1 MVEFG
6 TGYMMPMDREYGH
19 HAHAHDHSNAQASPS
34 NNSTND
40 VGVGIKDLG
49 MSLALGPV
57 PNVPAVGAK
66 LRAGMKT
73 MEIGFTGSGKGTGQ
87 SQTPEYYGKAQ
98 RQALEEIG
106 KANEVNFT
114 THASFGIQGLAGADQ
129 RGNFNKAAK
138 EFALQEIRRAVEF
151 AGDVAKGGPVVVH
164 TGEFH
169 RPISGADWN
178 QEGEYAGR
186 FRMHEKE
193 KEQETFGVVDK
204 RLGNL
209 ITEAHKNR
217 PVSRPVWLTAKPGE
231 DYEEKGQKKK
241 AREGEIV
248 YVNHLGE
255 KVSRSER
262 VPVFNAEKGEFEIKQ
277 YNWEELGVQA
287 KEMEAEAREEWQKWR
302 QAGHQEKEEIQK
314 KSMWVRFLR
323 DDITNPE
330 KEIIIRPEEA
340 YVVAALETQ
349 AANARGWAYN
359 YSRDFD
365 EYVENVK
372 KLRKA
377 LEYYKKIEEETDEE
391 ELWKLKRQVRDLAG
405 GLVPADAKKPTE
417 IIKRELAT
425 YESHIKQAQ
434 ESAASQ
440 FSQAAE
446 QMETIKHIQSAET
459 FALDQAYDSYAQA
472 GISAMRQSDKMQRA
486 GQLKKPI
493 AIAMENLFPESY
505 GAHPDELIKLVEE
518 SRKRMAQILQEKY
531 NISEKEARDRSEQ
544 HITSTIDIG
553 HVNMWRKYWVGD
565 PKKTIEQND
574 KEFDVWVVN
583 KMGEMAK
590 RKVVGHVHLDDNYGY
605 HDDHLAPGEGNAP
618 IKDMIKALKDNGY
631 KGELIVEPG
640 ADWTTDVSGFSSV
653 MKTWKLFGSP
663 VYGVGA
669 GMRGGR
675 GWSEARGYLGMT
687 QPPYFVFGGYSPSED
702 WTLWSGVPLE

>member
-6 TGYMMPMDREYGH
+6 SGYHMLMDREYGH
-19 HAHAHDHSNAQASPS
+19 QAHAHDHSQASPS

-40 VGVGIKDLG
+40 VGVGIKDFG

-73 MEIGFTGSGKGTGQ
+73 LEIGFTGSGKGSGQ

-98 RQALEEIG
+98 RIALEEIG

-129 RGNFNKAAK
+129 RGNFSKSAK
-138 EFALQEIRRAVEF
+138 EFTLQEIRRAIEF

-169 RPISGADWN
+169 RPVTGADWN
-178 QEGEYAGR
+178 QEGEDAGK
-186 FRMHEKE
+186 FRMFEKE
-193 KEQETFGVVDK
+193 KEQETFGVVDR

-209 ITEAHKNR
+209 IVEAHKNKA
-217 PVSRPVWLTAKPGE
+217 VSKPVWLTAKAGE
-231 DYEEKGQKKK
+231 EYEDFDGKKRTAQKGEPIYVDY
-241 AREGEIV
+241 
-248 YVNHLGE
+248 LG
-255 KVSRSER
+255 KQVHRYGR
-262 VPVFNAEKGEFEIKQ
+262 VPVFNKEKQEFEVKQ
-277 YNWEELGVQA
+277 YDWKEIGEQA
-287 KEMEAEAREEWQKWR
+287 KEMEAEAREEFKNWKKVSS
-302 QAGHQEKEEIQK
+302 QEKAEIET

-323 DDITNPE
+323 EDIVDPE
-330 KEIIIRPEEA
+330 KEIKIRPEEA

-349 AANARGWAYN
+349 IGNAKGWAYN

-365 EYVENVK
+365 EHVENVK

-377 LEYYKKIEEETDEE
+377 LEFYEKLETETDEE
-391 ELWKLKRQVRDLAG
+391 ERWKLKRQAESLAG
-405 GLVPADAKKPTE
+405 GLVPSDAKMPSE
-417 IIKRELAT
+417 IIRRQLGT
-425 YESHIKQAQ
+425 FESHIKQAQ

-440 FSQAAE
+440 FAQAAE
-446 QMETIKHIQSAET
+446 QMETIRHIQSAET
-459 FALDQAYDSYAQA
+459 FALEEAYDSYAQA
-472 GISAMRQSDKMQRA
+472 GISAMRQSEKMQRA
-486 GQLKKPI
+486 GKLKKPI

-505 GAHPDELIKLVEE
+505 GAHPDELIKLVLE
-518 SRKRMAQILQEKY
+518 SRKKMEQVLQEKY
-531 NISEKEARDRSEQ
+531 KISQKEAHEKAQQ
-544 HITSTIDIG
+544 HITATIDTG
-553 HVNMWRKYWVGD
+553 HVNMWRKYWVGN
-565 PKKTIEQND
+565 PNKTIESND
-574 KEFDVWVVN
+574 KDFDEWVVK

-590 RKVVGHVHLDDNYGY
+590 KDVVGHVHLDDNYGY

-618 IKDMIKALKDNGY
+618 INKMVKALKDNGY

-663 VYGVGA
+663 VYGAGS
-669 GMRGGR
+669 GMRGR
-675 GWSEARGYLGMT
+675 GWGSLGEGYLGVGH
-687 QPPYFVFGGYSPSED
+687 PPYFVFGGYSPSED

>member
-1 MVEFG
+1 
-6 TGYMMPMDREYGH
+6 MMPMDREYGH
-19 HAHAHDHSNAQASPS
+19 HAHAHDHSHAPSPS

-73 MEIGFTGSGKGTGQ
+73 LEIGFTGSGKGTGQ

-98 RQALEEIG
+98 RKALEEIG

-129 RGNFNKAAK
+129 RGNFSKSAK

-178 QEGEYAGR
+178 QEGEYAAR

-193 KEQETFGVVDK
+193 KDQETFGVVDT

-209 ITEAHKNR
+209 IVEAHKNK
-217 PVSRPVWLTAKPGE
+217 PVSKPVWLTAKPGE
-231 DYEEKGQKKK
+231 DYDDFDGKKRM
-241 AREGEIV
+241 AREGESV
-248 YVNHLGE
+248 YIDYLG
-255 KVSRSER
+255 KRVHRYER
-262 VPVFNAEKGEFEIKQ
+262 VPVFDEKKGEFLIKQ
-277 YNWEELGVQA
+277 YDWKEMGNQA
-287 KEMEAEAREEWQKWR
+287 KEMEMEAREEWQAWKK
-302 QAGHQEKEEIQK
+302 ASPQEKEKIKE

-323 DDITNPE
+323 DDIDPE
-330 KEIIIRPEEA
+330 KEIKIRPEEA

-349 AANARGWAYN
+349 IGNARGWAYN

-365 EYVENVK
+365 EHVENVK

-377 LEYYKKIEEETDEE
+377 LEYYEKLEMETDEE
-391 ELWKLKRQVRDLAG
+391 ERWKLKRQAEGLAG
-405 GLVPADAKKPTE
+405 GLVPSDAKLPSE
-417 IIKRELAT
+417 IIKRQLT
-425 YESHIKQAQ
+425 TFESHIKQAQ

-440 FSQAAE
+440 FAQAAE

-459 FALDQAYDSYAQA
+459 YALDQAYDSYAQA

-518 SRKRMAQILQEKY
+518 SRKRMTQILQEKY
-531 NISEKEARDRSEQ
+531 KISEKEAEEKARQ
-544 HITSTIDIG
+544 HITSTIDTG

-565 PKKTIEQND
+565 SKKTIEQND
-574 KEFDVWVVN
+574 KEFNDWVIK
-583 KMGEMAK
+583 KMGEMAQK
-590 RKVVGHVHLDDNYGY
+590 KVVGHVHLDDNYGY

-618 IKDMIKALKDNGY
+618 ITEMIKALKDNGY

-663 VYGVGA
+663 VYGVGQ
-669 GMRGGR
+669 GMRGR
-675 GWSEARGYLGMT
+675 GWGEVRGYMGMT

>member
-6 TGYMMPMDREYGH
+6 TGYQMPMDREYGH
-19 HAHAHDHSNAQASPS
+19 HAHAHDHSRSDASPS

-49 MSLALGPV
+49 MSIALGPV

-73 MEIGFTGSGKGTGQ
+73 LEIGFTGSGKGTGQ

-98 RQALEEIG
+98 RKALEEIG
-106 KANEVNFT
+106 RANEVNFT

-129 RGNFNKAAK
+129 RGNFNKAQK

-169 RPISGADWN
+169 RPISGAEWN
-178 QEGEYAGR
+178 QEGEYAEK

-193 KEQETFGVVDK
+193 KEQETFGVVDR

-209 ITEAHKNR
+209 IVEAHKNK
-217 PVSRPVWLTAKPGE
+217 PVSKPVWLTAKLGE
-231 DYEEKGQKKK
+231 EYEDLDGRKRTV
-241 AREGEIV
+241 REGESV
-248 YVNHLGE
+248 YIDYLG
-255 KVSRSER
+255 KRVPRNAR
-262 VPVFNAEKGEFEIKQ
+262 VPVFENGEFLTKQ
-277 YNWEELGVQA
+277 YNWKEMEDQA
-287 KEMEAEAREEWQKWR
+287 KEMEMEAREEWREWKK
-302 QAGHQEKEEIQK
+302 AGPEKKEEIK
-314 KSMWVRFLR
+314 KESMWVRFLR
-323 DDITNPE
+323 DDITDPE
-330 KEIIIRPEEA
+330 KEIKIRPEEA

-349 AANARGWAYN
+349 IGNARGYAFN

-365 EYVENVK
+365 EHVDNVK

-377 LEYYKKIEEETDEE
+377 LEYYEKLEKETDPEE
-391 ELWKLKRQVRDLAG
+391 QWKLKRQAGSLAE
-405 GLVPADAKKPTE
+405 GLVPIDAKFPSE
-417 IIKRELAT
+417 IIKRQLST
-425 YESHIKQAQ
+425 FESHIKQAQ
-434 ESAASQ
+434 ETAASQ
-440 FSQAAE
+440 FAQAAE

-505 GAHPDELIKLVEE
+505 GAHPDELMKLVLE
-518 SRKRMAQILQEKY
+518 SRKRMELILQEKY
-531 NISEKEARDRSEQ
+531 KVSKEEAAIKAQQ
-544 HITSTIDIG
+544 HITATIDTG

-574 KEFDVWVVN
+574 KDFDEWVVG

-590 RKVVGHVHLDDNYGY
+590 KKVVGHVHLDDNFGY

-618 IKDMIKALKDNGY
+618 IIKMVKALKDNGY

-663 VYGVGA
+663 VYGAGA
-669 GMRGGR
+669 GMRGR
-675 GWSEARGYLGMT
+675 GWGSLGEGYLGVGH
-687 QPPYFVFGGYSPSED
+687 PPYFVFGGYSPSEE